1 VPALPLVTV
10 PAAGQREE
18 LTPVN
23 RSEFCGVREGGGA
36 GAGAG
41 AAFSWGAGWLAV
53 ALLPVPLVVRLA
65 L

>member
-1 VPALPLVTV
+1 MPALPLVTV

-23 RSEFCGVREGGGA
+23 RSEFCGVREGGG
-36 GAGAG
+36 GGAG